1 MMTLDL
7 MRVLLTMDHKFQENM
22 ENIFDIEPMS
32 IESEVSENKP
42 AVVNTDEVES
52 DYKYAREELYQLIQ
66 KGQVAIDELI
76 EVARSSN
83 HPRAYE
89 VAFQG
94 IKNVA
99 DITDKLADLQK
110 KIKDIRTEDK
120 KSAPTTVNNTMFVGS
135 TADLAKMLK
144 NASKNLNNQKGK

>member
-1 MMTLDL
+1 MEDL
-7 MRVLLTMDHKFQENM
+7 
-22 ENIFDIEPMS
+22 FDIEPV
-32 IESEVSENKP
+32 EAEAEVVSAKP
-42 AVVNTDEVES
+42 PIQNVDDIDS
-52 DYKYAREELYQLIQ
+52 DYKYARTELYELIQ

-110 KIKDIRTEDK
+110 KMKDIRAEDK
-120 KSAPTTVNNTMFVGS
+120 KSSPTTVNNTMFVGS

>member
-1 MMTLDL
+1 
-7 MRVLLTMDHKFQENM
+7 M
-22 ENIFDIEPMS
+22 EDVFDIAP
-32 IESEVSENKP
+32 V
-42 AVVNTDEVES
+42 DEVEEPKPEKVEVDTADVET
-52 DYKYAREELYQLIQ
+52 DYKYARGELYELIQ
-66 KGQVAIDELI
+66 KGQVAIEELLD
-76 EVARSSN
+76 VARSSN

-110 KIKDIRTEDK
+110 KMKDLGQEEK
-120 KSAPTTVNNTMFVGS
+120 KGPSTVNNTMFVGS

-144 NASKNLNNQKGK
+144 QAKNNLEDK

>member
-1 MMTLDL
+1 
-7 MRVLLTMDHKFQENM
+7 MDHKFQENM
-22 ENIFDIEPMS
+22 ENIFDIEAV
-32 IESEVSENKP
+32 ETETEVVSEKSIVQNM
-42 AVVNTDEVES
+42 DDIDS
-52 DYKYAREELYQLIQ
+52 DYKYARTELYELIK

-76 EVARSSN
+76 DVARSSN

-110 KIKDIRTEDK
+110 KMKDIRSEDK
-120 KSAPTTVNNTMFVGS
+120 KSNPTTVNNTMFVGS

-144 NASKNLNNQKGK
+144 NASKNLNNQ

>member
-1 MMTLDL
+1 MEDL
-7 MRVLLTMDHKFQENM
+7 
-22 ENIFDIEPMS
+22 FDIEPV
-32 IESEVSENKP
+32 ETEVVSTKP
-42 AVVNTDEVES
+42 PVQNEEDIDA
-52 DYKYAREELYQLIQ
+52 DYKYARTELYELIQ

-110 KIKDIRTEDK
+110 KMKDIRTEDK
-120 KSAPTTVNNTMFVGS
+120 KSPTTVNNTMFVGS

>member
-1 MMTLDL
+1 
-7 MRVLLTMDHKFQENM
+7 M
-22 ENIFDIEPMS
+22 EELFDIDPVEAEAEVVSAKPTVQNIDD
-32 IESEVSENKP
+32 IE
-42 AVVNTDEVES
+42 T

-66 KGQVAIDELI
+66 KGQVAIEELLD
-76 EVARSSN
+76 VARSSN

-110 KIKDIRTEDK
+110 KTKDIKAEDK
-120 KSAPTTVNNTMFVGS
+120 KSSPTTVNNTMFVGS

>member
-1 MMTLDL
+1 
-7 MRVLLTMDHKFQENM
+7 MDHKFQENM
-22 ENIFDIEPMS
+22 EDLFDIEPVEAEAE
-32 IESEVSENKP
+32 IVPTKP
-42 AVVNTDEVES
+42 PINVDDIDS

-110 KIKDIRTEDK
+110 KMKDIRTEDK
-120 KSAPTTVNNTMFVGS
+120 KSSPTTVNNTMFVGS

>member
-1 MMTLDL
+1 
-7 MRVLLTMDHKFQENM
+7 MDHKFQENM
-22 ENIFDIEPMS
+22 EDLFDIEPV
-32 IESEVSENKP
+32 ETEVVSTKP
-42 AVVNTDEVES
+42 PIQNEEDIDA
-52 DYKYAREELYQLIQ
+52 DYKYARTELYELIQ

-110 KIKDIRTEDK
+110 KMKDIKTEDK
-120 KSAPTTVNNTMFVGS
+120 KSSPTTVNNTMFVGS

-144 NASKNLNNQKGK
+144 NASKNLNNQ

>member
-1 MMTLDL
+1 
-7 MRVLLTMDHKFQENM
+7 MDHKFQENM
-22 ENIFDIEPMS
+22 EDIFDIEPVEAETE
-32 IESEVSENKP
+32 IVSDKP
-42 AVVNTDEVES
+42 PIQNADDIDA
-52 DYKYAREELYQLIQ
+52 DYKYARTELYELIQ

-110 KIKDIRTEDK
+110 KMKDIRSEDK

>member
-1 MMTLDL
+1 
-7 MRVLLTMDHKFQENM
+7 MDHKFQENM
-22 ENIFDIEPMS
+22 EDLFDIEPV
-32 IESEVSENKP
+32 EAEAEVVSAKP
-42 AVVNTDEVES
+42 PIQNVDDIDS
-52 DYKYAREELYQLIQ
+52 DYKYARTELYELIQ

-110 KIKDIRTEDK
+110 KMKDIRAEDK
-120 KSAPTTVNNTMFVGS
+120 KSSPTTVNNTMFVGS

>member
-1 MMTLDL
+1 MEDL
-7 MRVLLTMDHKFQENM
+7 
-22 ENIFDIEPMS
+22 FDIESVETEVVS
-32 IESEVSENKP
+32 IQPPAENEGDID
-42 AVVNTDEVES
+42 V
-52 DYKYAREELYQLIQ
+52 DYKYARTELYELIQ

-110 KIKDIRTEDK
+110 KMKDIKSEDK
-120 KSAPTTVNNTMFVGS
+120 KSSPTTVNNTMFVGS

>member
-1 MMTLDL
+1 
-7 MRVLLTMDHKFQENM
+7 MDHKFQENM
-22 ENIFDIEPMS
+22 EDLFDIEPV
-32 IESEVSENKP
+32 ETEVVSTKP
-42 AVVNTDEVES
+42 PVQNEEDIDA
-52 DYKYAREELYQLIQ
+52 DYKYARTELYELIQ

-110 KIKDIRTEDK
+110 KMKDIRTEDK
-120 KSAPTTVNNTMFVGS
+120 KSPTTVNNTMFVGS

>member
-1 MMTLDL
+1 
-7 MRVLLTMDHKFQENM
+7 MDRKFQKNM
-22 ENIFDIEPMS
+22 ENLFDIEPTETE
-32 IESEVSENKP
+32 IVSTQPPIQNEEDID
-42 AVVNTDEVES
+42 A
-52 DYKYAREELYQLIQ
+52 DYKYARSELYELIQ

-110 KIKDIRTEDK
+110 KMKDIKTEDK
-120 KSAPTTVNNTMFVGS
+120 KSPTTVNNTMFVGS

>member
-1 MMTLDL
+1 
-7 MRVLLTMDHKFQENM
+7 MDHKFQENM
-22 ENIFDIEPMS
+22 EDLFDIDPVETEIVS
-32 IESEVSENKP
+32 IKPPIENEEDID
-42 AVVNTDEVES
+42 A
-52 DYKYAREELYQLIQ
+52 DYKYARTELYELIQ

-110 KIKDIRTEDK
+110 KMKDIKAEDK
-120 KSAPTTVNNTMFVGS
+120 KSSPTTVNNTMFVGS

>member
-1 MMTLDL
+1 
-7 MRVLLTMDHKFQENM
+7 M
-22 ENIFDIEPMS
+22 EELFDIDPVEAEAEVVSDKPTVQNIDD
-32 IESEVSENKP
+32 IE
-42 AVVNTDEVES
+42 T

-66 KGQVAIDELI
+66 KGQVAIEELLD
-76 EVARSSN
+76 VARSSN

-110 KIKDIRTEDK
+110 KTKDIKAEDK
-120 KSAPTTVNNTMFVGS
+120 KSSPTTVNNTMFVGS

-144 NASKNLNNQKGK
+144 NASENLNNQKGK

>member
-1 MMTLDL
+1 
-7 MRVLLTMDHKFQENM
+7 MDHKFQENM
-22 ENIFDIEPMS
+22 EELFDIDPVEAEAEVVSAKPTVQNIDD
-32 IESEVSENKP
+32 IE
-42 AVVNTDEVES
+42 T

-66 KGQVAIDELI
+66 KGQVAIEELLD
-76 EVARSSN
+76 VARSSN

-110 KIKDIRTEDK
+110 KMKDIKAEDK
-120 KSAPTTVNNTMFVGS
+120 KSSPTTVNNTMFVGS

>member
-1 MMTLDL
+1 
-7 MRVLLTMDHKFQENM
+7 MDHKFQKNM
-22 ENIFDIEPMS
+22 EDVFDITP
-32 IESEVSENKP
+32 I
-42 AVVNTDEVES
+42 DEVEEPKPEKVEIDTADVEA
-52 DYKYAREELYQLIQ
+52 DYKYARGELYELIQ
-66 KGQVAIDELI
+66 KGQVAIEELLD
-76 EVARSSN
+76 VARSSN

-110 KIKDIRTEDK
+110 KMKDLGEDK
-120 KSAPTTVNNTMFVGS
+120 KKSPTTVNNTMFVGS

-144 NASKNLNNQKGK
+144 NAKKSIEDK

>member
-1 MMTLDL
+1 
-7 MRVLLTMDHKFQENM
+7 MDHKFQENM
-22 ENIFDIEPMS
+22 EDLFDIEPVEAETE
-32 IESEVSENKP
+32 IVSDKP
-42 AVVNTDEVES
+42 PIQNADDIDA
-52 DYKYAREELYQLIQ
+52 DYKYARTELYELIQ

-110 KIKDIRTEDK
+110 KMKDIRAEDK
-120 KSAPTTVNNTMFVGS
+120 KSSPTTVNNTMFVGS

>member
-1 MMTLDL
+1 
-7 MRVLLTMDHKFQENM
+7 MDNKFQKNM
-22 ENIFDIEPMS
+22 EDVFDITPM
-32 IESEVSENKP
+32 
-42 AVVNTDEVES
+42 DEVEES
-52 DYKYAREELYQLIQ
+52 KPEKVEVDAADVETDYKYARGELYELIQ
-66 KGQVAIDELI
+66 KGQVAIEELLD
-76 EVARSSN
+76 VARSSN

-110 KIKDIRTEDK
+110 KMKDLGEEK
-120 KSAPTTVNNTMFVGS
+120 KKGPSTVNNTMFVGS

-144 NASKNLNNQKGK
+144 QAKNNLEDK

>member
-1 MMTLDL
+1 
-7 MRVLLTMDHKFQENM
+7 MDHKFQENM
-22 ENIFDIEPMS
+22 EELFDIDPVEAEAEVVSAKPTVQNIDD
-32 IESEVSENKP
+32 IE
-42 AVVNTDEVES
+42 T

-66 KGQVAIDELI
+66 KGQVAIEELLD
-76 EVARSSN
+76 VARSSN

-110 KIKDIRTEDK
+110 KMKDIKAEDK
-120 KSAPTTVNNTMFVGS
+120 KSSPTTVNNTMFVGS

-144 NASKNLNNQKGK
+144 NASENLNNQKGK

>member
-1 MMTLDL
+1 
-7 MRVLLTMDHKFQENM
+7 MDNKFQKNM
-22 ENIFDIEPMS
+22 EDVFDITPM
-32 IESEVSENKP
+32 
-42 AVVNTDEVES
+42 DEVEEPKPEKVEVDTADVET
-52 DYKYAREELYQLIQ
+52 DYKYARGELYELIQ
-66 KGQVAIDELI
+66 KGQVAIEELLD
-76 EVARSSN
+76 VARSSN

-110 KIKDIRTEDK
+110 KMKDLGEEK
-120 KSAPTTVNNTMFVGS
+120 KKGPSTVNNTMFVGS

-144 NASKNLNNQKGK
+144 QAKNNLEDK

>member
-1 MMTLDL
+1 
-7 MRVLLTMDHKFQENM
+7 MDHKFQENM
-22 ENIFDIEPMS
+22 EDLFDIESVETEVVS
-32 IESEVSENKP
+32 IQPPAENEGDID
-42 AVVNTDEVES
+42 V
-52 DYKYAREELYQLIQ
+52 DYKYARTELYELIQ

-110 KIKDIRTEDK
+110 KMKDIKSEDK
-120 KSAPTTVNNTMFVGS
+120 KSSPTTVNNTMFVGS

>member
-1 MMTLDL
+1 
-7 MRVLLTMDHKFQENM
+7 MDHKFQENM
-22 ENIFDIEPMS
+22 EDLFDIEPV
-32 IESEVSENKP
+32 ETEVVSTKPPVEN
-42 AVVNTDEVES
+42 VEDIDA
-52 DYKYAREELYQLIQ
+52 DYKYARTELYELIQ

-110 KIKDIRTEDK
+110 KMKDIRTEDK
-120 KSAPTTVNNTMFVGS
+120 KSPTTVNNTMFVGS

>member
-1 MMTLDL
+1 
-7 MRVLLTMDHKFQENM
+7 MDHKFQENM
-22 ENIFDIEPMS
+22 ENIFDIEAVKT
-32 IESEVSENKP
+32 ETEVVSENS
-42 AVVNTDEVES
+42 VVENIDDIDS
-52 DYKYAREELYQLIQ
+52 DYKYARTELYELIK

-76 EVARSSN
+76 DVARSSN

-110 KIKDIRTEDK
+110 KMKDIKAEDK
-120 KSAPTTVNNTMFVGS
+120 KSNPTIVNNTMFVGS

-144 NASKNLNNQKGK
+144 NASKNLNNQ

>member
-1 MMTLDL
+1 
-7 MRVLLTMDHKFQENM
+7 MDHKFQKNM
-22 ENIFDIEPMS
+22 EDVFDITPM
-32 IESEVSENKP
+32 
-42 AVVNTDEVES
+42 DEVEQPKPEKVEVDTADVEA
-52 DYKYAREELYQLIQ
+52 DYKYARGELYELIQ
-66 KGQVAIDELI
+66 KGQVAIEELLD
-76 EVARSSN
+76 VARSSN

-110 KIKDIRTEDK
+110 KMKDIKADDK
-120 KSAPTTVNNTMFVGS
+120 KSSPTTVNNTMFVGS

>member
-1 MMTLDL
+1 
-7 MRVLLTMDHKFQENM
+7 M
-22 ENIFDIEPMS
+22 EELFDIEPV
-32 IESEVSENKP
+32 EAETEVVSAKP
-42 AVVNTDEVES
+42 AVQNVEDIEA
-52 DYKYAREELYQLIQ
+52 DYKYARGELYELIQ
-66 KGQVAIDELI
+66 KGQIAIEELLD
-76 EVARSSN
+76 VARSSN

-110 KIKDIRTEDK
+110 KMKDLGKEDK
-120 KSAPTTVNNTMFVGS
+120 KSGPTTVNNTMFVGS

-144 NASKNLNNQKGK
+144 NASKNLNNQ

>member
-1 MMTLDL
+1 
-7 MRVLLTMDHKFQENM
+7 M
-22 ENIFDIEPMS
+22 EELFDIDPVEAEAEVVSAKPTVQNIDD
-32 IESEVSENKP
+32 IE
-42 AVVNTDEVES
+42 T

-66 KGQVAIDELI
+66 KGQVAIEELLD
-76 EVARSSN
+76 VARSSN

-110 KIKDIRTEDK
+110 KMKDIKAEDK
-120 KSAPTTVNNTMFVGS
+120 KSSPTTVNNTMFVGS

-144 NASKNLNNQKGK
+144 NASENLNNQKGK

>member
-1 MMTLDL
+1 
-7 MRVLLTMDHKFQENM
+7 MDHKFQKNM
-22 ENIFDIEPMS
+22 EDVFDITP
-32 IESEVSENKP
+32 I
-42 AVVNTDEVES
+42 DEVEEPKPEKVEVDTADVEA
-52 DYKYAREELYQLIQ
+52 DYKYARGELYELIQ
-66 KGQVAIDELI
+66 KGQVAIEELLD
-76 EVARSSN
+76 VARSSN

-110 KIKDIRTEDK
+110 KMKDLGEDK
-120 KSAPTTVNNTMFVGS
+120 KKSPTTVNNTMFVGS

-144 NASKNLNNQKGK
+144 NAKKSIEDK

>member
-1 MMTLDL
+1 
-7 MRVLLTMDHKFQENM
+7 
-22 ENIFDIEPMS
+22 
-32 IESEVSENKP
+32 
-42 AVVNTDEVES
+42 
-52 DYKYAREELYQLIQ
+52 LYELIQ
-66 KGQVAIDELI
+66 KGQVAIEELLD
-76 EVARSSN
+76 VARSSN

-110 KIKDIRTEDK
+110 KMKDLGEDK
-120 KSAPTTVNNTMFVGS
+120 KKSPTTVNNTMFVGS

-144 NASKNLNNQKGK
+144 NAKKSIEDK

>member
-1 MMTLDL
+1 
-7 MRVLLTMDHKFQENM
+7 MDHKFQENM
-22 ENIFDIEPMS
+22 EELFDIEPVEAEAEIVS
-32 IESEVSENKP
+32 AKPTIQNADDIE
-42 AVVNTDEVES
+42 TD
-52 DYKYAREELYQLIQ
+52 YRYAREELYQLIQ

-76 EVARSSN
+76 DVARSSN

-110 KIKDIRTEDK
+110 KMKDIKSEDK
-120 KSAPTTVNNTMFVGS
+120 KSSPTTVNNTMFVGS

>member
-1 MMTLDL
+1 
-7 MRVLLTMDHKFQENM
+7 MDHKFQENM
-22 ENIFDIEPMS
+22 EDIFDIEPIETEVEVTEAR
-32 IESEVSENKP
+32 IESVSEEDIQK
-42 AVVNTDEVES
+42 
-52 DYKYAREELYQLIQ
+52 DYEHARAQLHLLIQ
-66 KGQVAIDELI
+66 KGQEAVTGILDVANNTD
-76 EVARSSN
+76 

-110 KIKDIRTEDK
+110 KMKDIRTEDK
-120 KSAPTTVNNTMFVGS
+120 KSSPTTVNNTMFVGS